1 MFDAA
6 HAVFSVLNALLAA
19 ATHSSVVIPPITC

>member
-6 HAVFSVLNALLAA
+6 HAVLSVLNALFAM
-19 ATHSSVVIPPITC
+19 ATHSSVVLPPITC